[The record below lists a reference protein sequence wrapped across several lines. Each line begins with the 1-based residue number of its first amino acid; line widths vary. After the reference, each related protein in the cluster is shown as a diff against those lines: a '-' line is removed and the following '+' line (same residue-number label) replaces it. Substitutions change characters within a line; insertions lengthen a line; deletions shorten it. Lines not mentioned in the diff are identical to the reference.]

1 MVAHLQI
8 PKRKSYRLPGYDY
21 SLAGAYFVTIIAKNR
36 QCLFGNVTNGT
47 MDINEVGKI
56 ITYAWQNLEKTY
68 SYVFLDEYCLLPDHF
83 HGILWIQEL
92 DPCGAR
98 SKINLAGPGMIKI
111 KPLGQLI
118 GSFKTCS
125 TKQINLINNTPGEA
139 IWQRNFYDRIV
150 RDDKELDRIRTYIMA
165 NPSRWPDEPE

>member
-1 MVAHLQI
+1 MTTHLQI
-8 PKRKSYRLPGYDY
+8 LRRISYRLPGYDY

-36 QCLFGNVTNGT
+36 QCLFGSIENGT
-47 MDINEVGKI
+47 MGINEAGKI
-56 ITYAWQNLEKTY
+56 ITDTWQKLEKTY
-68 SYVFLDEYCLLPDHF
+68 PYVVVDEYCLLPDHF

-92 DPCGAR
+92 IPYGPG

-125 TKQINLINNTPGEA
+125 TKQINLMNHTPGER
-139 IWQRNFYDRIV
+139 IWQRNFYDRII
-150 RDDKELDRIRTYIMA
+150 RNEKELDRIRAYIMA
-165 NPSRWPDEPE
+165 NPCRWPNEPE